1 MPRFPKEIPDE
12 LRSANIVVVDDT
24 EIIRALLT
32 RHLRTAGFENVA
44 ELSDGSEVLDYV
56 SNNHV
61 DFMLLD
67 LMMPGMDGY
76 ETLEV
81 LAEAGKMDSMAI
93 VVVTGVDEI
102 ESVARCIELGAADYM
117 PKLLNPIL
125 LNTRIISNLRL
136 LYMERHLESIGQP
149 PSAALSR

>member
-1 MPRFPKEIPDE
+1 MPIFPKEIPADI
-12 LRSANIVVVDDT
+12 LNARIVIVDDT
-24 EIIRALLT
+24 QIMRALLS
-32 RHLRTAGFENVA
+32 RHLKSAGFKHVA
-44 ELSDGSEVLDYV
+44 ELSDGNEVMDYLLTE
-56 SNNHV
+56 SV

-81 LAEAGKMDSMAI
+81 LAEANKLEDMAV

-125 LNTRIISNLRL
+125 LNARIVSNLRL
-136 LYMERHLESIGQP
+136 LYMKRQLEEINEP
-149 PSAALSR
+149 MAV

>member
-1 MPRFPKEIPDE
+1 MSIFPKEIPEEIRQAKIVIVDDTQIMRALLSRH
-12 LRSANIVVVDDT
+12 LRSA
-24 EIIRALLT
+24 
-32 RHLRTAGFENVA
+32 GFEHVT
-44 ELSDGSEVLDYV
+44 ELSDGNEVVDYL

-76 ETLEV
+76 ETLQA
-81 LAEAGKMDSMAI
+81 LSEADKLNDMAI

-125 LNTRIISNLRL
+125 LNARIISNLRL
-136 LYMERHLESIGQP
+136 LYMQRQLDAMNEPVAVAR
-149 PSAALSR
+149 

>member
-1 MPRFPKEIPDE
+1 MSIFPKEIPAEIREAKIVIVDDTQIMRALLSRH
-12 LRSANIVVVDDT
+12 LRSA
-24 EIIRALLT
+24 
-32 RHLRTAGFENVA
+32 GFEHVA

-56 SNNHV
+56 SDNHV

-76 ETLEV
+76 ETLQT
-81 LAEAGKMDSMAI
+81 LSEANKLNDMAI

-125 LNTRIISNLRL
+125 LNARIISNLRL
-136 LYMERHLESIGQP
+136 LYMQRQLDALNEPVAIG
-149 PSAALSR
+149 R